1 MTSAAHPFT
10 VVARGLR
17 FPEGPVAM
25 ADGSVVLTE
34 MFGGRL
40 TRVHPDGTTEK
51 VADIEGG
58 ANGLAVGP
66 DGAFYLCNNG
76 NAFTPV
82 ENGELLYPGPF
93 DPDRYIGGRIQ
104 RVDPVTGEVRDLYT
118 RGGDVDLRAPNDL
131 VFDAAGG
138 FWFTD
143 HGIRHGRV
151 SDRTGIWYATID
163 GGRIEEMIFPVDS
176 PNGIGLSPDGSRLYW
191 AETSTG
197 RVWERDLAAPGV
209 PDPASGPRVLC
220 GLPGHQLLDSLAV
233 DGDGNV
239 CVATLVNGCVTVV
252 SPSGDIVAQHPTGD
266 RITTNICFGGP
277 DHGTAYVAASS
288 TGTLLAMRW
297 PGKGLRLHWQ

>member
-1 MTSAAHPFT
+1 MTSAAHPFS
-10 VVARGLR
+10 VAARGLR

-34 MFGGRL
+34 MFGGCL
-40 TRVHPDGTTEK
+40 TRVHPDGTTSK
-51 VADIEGG
+51 VADIDGG

-82 ENGELLYPGPF
+82 ENGDLLYPGPF

-118 RGGDVDLRAPNDL
+118 RGEHVELRAPNDI

-163 GGRIEEMIFPVDS
+163 GTRIDEMIFPVDS

-197 RVWERDLAAPGV
+197 RIWERDLAAPGA
-209 PDPASGPRVLC
+209 PDPGSGPRVLC

-239 CVATLVNGCVTVV
+239 CVATLVNGCITVV

-277 DHGTAYVAASS
+277 DHSTAYVTASS

>member
-1 MTSAAHPFT
+1 MTAFDASFT
-10 VVARGLR
+10 KVADGLR

-25 ADGSVVLTE
+25 ADGSVVVTE
-34 MFGGRL
+34 MFGGCL
-40 TRVHPDGTTEK
+40 TRVFPDGTKEK

-58 ANGLAVGP
+58 ANGLAIGP

-76 NAFTPV
+76 NAFSPV
-82 ENGELLYPGPF
+82 EHGDLLFPGPF
-93 DPDRYIGGRIQ
+93 DPTRYIGGRIQ
-104 RVDPVTGEVRDLYT
+104 RVDPQTGEVRDLYT
-118 RGGDVDLRAPNDL
+118 RGEQAELRAPNDL
-131 VFDAAGG
+131 VFDAEGG

-143 HGIRHGRV
+143 HGIRHDRV

-163 GGRIEEMIFPVDS
+163 GGHIEEVIFPVDS

-197 RVWERDLAAPGV
+197 RIWERDLVAPGT
-209 PDPASGPRVLC
+209 PDSSSSPRVLC

-239 CVATLVNGCVTVV
+239 CVATLVSGCITVV
-252 SPSGDIVAQHPTGD
+252 SPGGDIIDQYPTGD
-266 RITTNICFGGP
+266 RITTNICFGGQ
-277 DHGTAYVAASS
+277 DNQTAYVTASA